1 MWAYPHASSRHHAAA
16 RRHRSPTASSLATHG
31 EHNGEMQMP
40 LAIPEDHRALADV
53 PSAMVTGRAGTA
65 GARRILLDREKSARW
80 WSTDGFWKEMVST
93 GWLGLH
99 IDERFDGQGYGLP
112 ELTIVLEQLGRAAVA
127 GPILPTVAVSAVI
140 AEAGTDGQRER
151 WLPRLVSGDVI
162 AGIGT
167 DGGAVV
173 RDSAVTSA
181 AVPALAEAGA
191 DLFLLPAGDDL
202 VLLAAG
208 EGVSIR
214 TIESVNR
221 LLAPVVGLGLNSAP
235 VLEILPGAAGT
246 ATRILRLLAAAEAVG
261 GLSACTEMATAYAA
275 GREQFGRPIGSFQAV
290 KHHCANMLVDAEL
303 ATAATWDAARAVGA
317 EAELA
322 ATMAAGHALSAYQR
336 VALQNVQVHGG
347 IGYTWEHDA
356 HLYIRRATVLQAFA
370 GDQDALRDNVIGL
383 QREGVRRRQSVD
395 LPEGAEQ
402 YRQAARDFRSELEAA
417 DADDHQRLW
426 ARSGYLQPHWP
437 APYGRAAASVEQLII
452 EDALDG
458 LDKPS
463 LGLGEWVVPTLL
475 QHGSPEQVERL
486 IWPSLEGDL
495 RWCQLFS
502 EPGAGSDAAA
512 VATKARR
519 VDGGWVVNGQ
529 KVWTSD
535 AVNCQR
541 GLATVRTDPNVRKHK
556 GITAMIID
564 LADPAVRIRPL
575 TEITGETLFNEVFF
589 DDVFV
594 PDRDVVGG
602 VNDGWSV
609 AMAAFGNERVS
620 IGGGS
625 VTMTA
630 GALIDLLARH
640 RPGDTRI
647 AREVGALLI
656 ESYTLATLNLPQH
669 ARAVFDAG
677 PGVEGNLAKL
687 FGAEHAQRVA
697 ELALRIAD
705 RAILIGE
712 EPNVVHDYL
721 FSRCLTIA
729 GGTSEIVRNLIAE
742 RILGLPRD
750 PAPK

>member
-1 MWAYPHASSRHHAAA
+1 
-16 RRHRSPTASSLATHG
+16 
-31 EHNGEMQMP
+31 
-40 LAIPEDHRALADV
+40 
-53 PSAMVTGRAGTA
+53 
-65 GARRILLDREKSARW
+65 
-80 WSTDGFWKEMVST
+80 
-93 GWLGLH
+93 
-99 IDERFDGQGYGLP
+99 
-112 ELTIVLEQLGRAAVA
+112 
-127 GPILPTVAVSAVI
+127 VI

-167 DGGAVV
+167 NGDAAV
-173 RDSAVTSA
+173 RDSTVSA
-181 AVPALAEAGA
+181 TAVPALAESGA

-202 VLLAAG
+202 VLVEAG
-208 EGVSIR
+208 DGVSTR
-214 TIESVNR
+214 TVDSVDQ
-221 LLAPVVGLGLNSAP
+221 LLAPVVVVSLASARVAEVFP
-235 VLEILPGAAGT
+235 DAVGI

-261 GLSACTEMATAYAA
+261 GLGACTEMATAYAA

-290 KHHCANMLVDAEL
+290 KHHCANMLVDTEL

-317 EAELA
+317 EAGLA
-322 ATMAAGHALSAYQR
+322 ATMAAGHALTAYQR

-370 GDQDALRDNVIGL
+370 GGQDTLRDNVIAL
-383 QREGVRRRQSVD
+383 QRDGVRRRQSVD

-402 YRQAARDFRSELEAA
+402 YRQAALDFRSELEAA

-437 APYGRAAASVEQLII
+437 APYGRAANSVEQLII

-475 QHGSPEQVERL
+475 QHGSAEQVGRL
-486 IWPSLEGDL
+486 IWPSLEGEL

-519 VDGGWVVNGQ
+519 VDDGWVVSGQ

-535 AVNCQR
+535 AAICQR

-594 PDRDVVGG
+594 PDRDVVGA

-630 GALIDLLARH
+630 DALIDLLARY
-640 RPGDTRI
+640 RPGDSGV
-647 AREVGALLI
+647 AREVGGLLI
-656 ESYTLATLNLPQH
+656 ESYTLAALNLRQA

-677 PGVEGNLAKL
+677 PGIEGNIAKL

-697 ELALRIAD
+697 ELGIRIAD
-705 RAILIGE
+705 RAILVGE
-712 EPNVVHDYL
+712 EPDVVHDYL

>member
-1 MWAYPHASSRHHAAA
+1 
-16 RRHRSPTASSLATHG
+16 
-31 EHNGEMQMP
+31 MP
-40 LAIPEDHRALADV
+40 LAITEDHRALAEV
-53 PSAMVTGRAGTA
+53 AAAMVAGRAGPA
-65 GARRILLDREKSARW
+65 GARRILLDREKSDRW
-80 WSTDGFWKEMVST
+80 WSTDGLWKEMVST

-127 GPILPTVAVSAVI
+127 GPFLPTVAVSAVI

-173 RDSAVTSA
+173 RDSAVTAA
-181 AVPALAEAGA
+181 AVPALAESGA

-214 TIESVNR
+214 TIESVDR
-221 LLAPVVGLGLNSAP
+221 LLAPVVVLGLKSAP

-290 KHHCANMLVDAEL
+290 KHHCANMLVDTEL
-303 ATAATWDAARAVGA
+303 AVAATWDAARADGA
-317 EAELA
+317 EAGLA
-322 ATMAAGHALSAYQR
+322 ATMAAGHALTAYQR

-347 IGYTWEHDA
+347 IGYTWEHNA
-356 HLYIRRATVLQAFA
+356 HLYIRRATVLQTFA
-370 GDQDALRDNVIGL
+370 GDQDALRDKVIAL
-383 QREGVRRRQSVD
+383 QRDGVRRRQSVD

-402 YRQAARDFRSELEAA
+402 YRQAALDFRAELEAA

-437 APYGRAAASVEQLII
+437 TPYGRAADSVEQLII
-452 EDALDG
+452 EDTLDG

-630 GALIDLLARH
+630 GALLDLLARH
-640 RPGDTRI
+640 RPGDTGI

-656 ESYTLATLNLPQH
+656 ESYTLATLNLRQA

-677 PGVEGNLAKL
+677 PGVEGNIAKL

-705 RAILIGE
+705 RAILVGE

-729 GGTSEIVRNLIAE
+729 GGTSEIVRNLVAE

>member
-1 MWAYPHASSRHHAAA
+1 
-16 RRHRSPTASSLATHG
+16 
-31 EHNGEMQMP
+31 MP
-40 LAIPEDHRALADV
+40 LAITEDHRALAEV
-53 PSAMVTGRAGTA
+53 AAAMVAGRAGTA
-65 GARRILLDREKSARW
+65 GARRVLLDRDKTDRW
-80 WSTDGFWKEMVST
+80 WSTDGLWKEMVST

-99 IDERFDGQGYGLP
+99 LDERFDGQGYGLP
-112 ELTIVLEQLGRAAVA
+112 ELTIVLEQLGRAAVG
-127 GPILPTVAVSAVI
+127 GPFLPTVAVSAVI
-140 AEAGTDGQRER
+140 AEVGTDEQRER
-151 WLPRLVSGDVI
+151 WLPRLVSGDVV

-167 DGGAVV
+167 NSDVAV
-173 RDSAVTSA
+173 RDSTVSAA
-181 AVPALAEAGA
+181 AVPALAEAAA
-191 DLFLLPAGDDL
+191 DLFLLPSGDDL
-202 VLLAAG
+202 VLVQAG
-208 EGVSIR
+208 DGVSIR
-214 TIESVNR
+214 TIDSVDQ
-221 LLAPVVGLGLNSAP
+221 LLTPVIVASLDSVHVAE
-235 VLEILPGAAGT
+235 VFPGAAGV
-246 ATRILRLLAAAEAVG
+246 AVRILRLLAAAEAVG
-261 GLSACTEMATAYAA
+261 GLGACTEMATAYAA
-275 GREQFGRPIGSFQAV
+275 GREQFGRPIGSFQAI
-290 KHHCANMLVDAEL
+290 KHHCANMLVDTEL

-322 ATMAAGHALSAYQR
+322 ATMAAGHALTAYQR
-336 VALQNVQVHGG
+336 VSLQNVQVHGG

-370 GDQDALRDNVIGL
+370 GDQDALRDKVIAL
-383 QREGVRRRQSVD
+383 QLDGVRRRQSVD

-402 YRQAARDFRSELEAA
+402 YRQAALDFRSELEAS
-417 DADDHQRLW
+417 DPVEHQRIW

-437 APYGRAAASVEQLII
+437 APYGRAADSVEQLII

-475 QHGSPEQVERL
+475 QHGSKEQVDRL
-486 IWPSLEGDL
+486 IWPSLEGEL

-512 VATKARR
+512 VATKATR
-519 VDGGWVVNGQ
+519 VADGWVVSGQ

-541 GLATVRTDPNVRKHK
+541 GLATVRTDPKVRKHK

-564 LADPAVRIRPL
+564 LSDPAVRIRPL

-594 PDRDVVGG
+594 PDRDVVGA

-630 GALIDLLARH
+630 EALIDLLERH
-640 RPGDTRI
+640 RPGDSGV

-656 ESYTLATLNLPQH
+656 ESYTLATLNLRQA
-669 ARAVFDAG
+669 ARAIFDAG
-677 PGVEGNLAKL
+677 PGIEGNIAKL

-705 RAILIGE
+705 RAILVGE
-712 EPNVVHDYL
+712 EPEVVHDYL

>member
-1 MWAYPHASSRHHAAA
+1 
-16 RRHRSPTASSLATHG
+16 
-31 EHNGEMQMP
+31 MP
-40 LAIPEDHRALADV
+40 LAITEDHRALAEV
-53 PSAMVTGRAGTA
+53 AAAMVAGRAGSA
-65 GARRILLDREKSARW
+65 GARRILLDREKSDRW
-80 WSTDGFWKEMVST
+80 WSTDGLWKEMVST

-127 GPILPTVAVSAVI
+127 GPFLPTVVVSAVI

-173 RDSAVTSA
+173 GDSAVTA
-181 AVPALAEAGA
+181 GALPALAESGA

-214 TIESVNR
+214 TIESVDR
-221 LLAPVVGLGLNSAP
+221 LLAPVVVLGLNSAP
-235 VLEILPGAAGT
+235 LLEILPGAAGT

-290 KHHCANMLVDAEL
+290 KHHCANMLVDTEL
-303 ATAATWDAARAVGA
+303 AVAATWDAARADGA
-317 EAELA
+317 EAEIA
-322 ATMAAGHALSAYQR
+322 ATMAAGHALIAYQR

-356 HLYIRRATVLQAFA
+356 HLYIRRATVLQTFA
-370 GDQDALRDNVIGL
+370 GDQDALRDRVIAL
-383 QREGVRRRQSVD
+383 QRDGVRRRQSVD

-402 YRQAARDFRSELEAA
+402 YRQAALDFRSELEAA
-417 DADDHQRLW
+417 DALDHQKLW

-437 APYGRAAASVEQLII
+437 TPYGRAADSVEQLII

-541 GLATVRTDPNVRKHK
+541 GLATVRTDPKVGKHK

-640 RPGDTRI
+640 RPGDTGI

-656 ESYTLATLNLPQH
+656 ESYTLATLNLRQA

-677 PGVEGNLAKL
+677 PGIEGNIAKL

-705 RAILIGE
+705 RAILVGE
-712 EPNVVHDYL
+712 EPGVVHDYL

-729 GGTSEIVRNLIAE
+729 GGTSEIVRNLVAE

>member
-1 MWAYPHASSRHHAAA
+1 
-16 RRHRSPTASSLATHG
+16 
-31 EHNGEMQMP
+31 MP
-40 LAIPEDHRALADV
+40 LAITEDHRALAEV
-53 PSAMVTGRAGTA
+53 AAAMVAGRAGTA
-65 GARRILLDREKSARW
+65 GARRILLDRDKSDRW
-80 WSTDGFWKEMVST
+80 WSTDGLWKEMVST

-99 IDERFDGQGYGLP
+99 VDERFDGQGYGLP
-112 ELTIVLEQLGRAAVA
+112 ELTIVLEQLGRAAVG
-127 GPILPTVAVSAVI
+127 GPFLPTVAVSTVI
-140 AEAGTDGQRER
+140 AEAGTDRQREW

-167 DGGAVV
+167 NGDAVV
-173 RDSAVTSA
+173 RDSTVSAA
-181 AVPALAEAGA
+181 AVPALAESGA

-202 VLLAAG
+202 VLVQAG
-208 EGVSIR
+208 DGVSTR
-214 TIESVNR
+214 TVDSVDR
-221 LLAPVVGLGLNSAP
+221 LLAPVVVVSLASVRVAE
-235 VLEILPGAAGT
+235 VLPGAAGI
-246 ATRILRLLAAAEAVG
+246 AVPILRLLAAAEAVG
-261 GLSACTEMATAYAA
+261 GLGACTEMATAYAA

-290 KHHCANMLVDAEL
+290 KHQCANMLVDTEL

-322 ATMAAGHALSAYQR
+322 ATMAAGHALTAYQR

-370 GDQDALRDNVIGL
+370 GDQDALRDKVIAL
-383 QREGVRRRQSVD
+383 QGDGARRRNSVD
-395 LPEGAEQ
+395 LPESAEQ
-402 YRQAARDFRSELEAA
+402 YRKSALDFRSELEAA
-417 DADDHQRLW
+417 DVDDRQRLW

-437 APYGRAAASVEQLII
+437 APYGRAADSVGQLII
-452 EDALDG
+452 EDALRG

-475 QHGSPEQVERL
+475 QHGSTEQIDRL
-486 IWPSLEGDL
+486 IWPSLEGQL

-519 VDGGWVVNGQ
+519 VDDGWVVTGQ

-564 LADPAVRIRPL
+564 LADPAVQISPL

-630 GALIDLLARH
+630 DALIDLLARH
-640 RPGDTRI
+640 RPDDTGA
-647 AREVGALLI
+647 ARDVGALLI
-656 ESYTLATLNLPQH
+656 EAYTLATLNLRQA
-669 ARAVFDAG
+669 ARAVFDTG
-677 PGVEGNLAKL
+677 PGIEGNIAKL

-697 ELALRIAD
+697 ELGLRLAS
-705 RAILIGE
+705 RAILVGE
-712 EPNVVHDYL
+712 EPEVVHDYL

>member
-1 MWAYPHASSRHHAAA
+1 
-16 RRHRSPTASSLATHG
+16 
-31 EHNGEMQMP
+31 MP
-40 LAIPEDHRALADV
+40 LAITEDHRALADV
-53 PSAMVTGRAGTA
+53 ARAMVTGRAGTA
-65 GARRILLDREKSARW
+65 GARRILLDREKSGRW
-80 WSTDGFWKEMVST
+80 WSTDGLWKEMVST

-99 IDERFDGQGYGLP
+99 IDERFAGQGYGLP

-127 GPILPTVAVSAVI
+127 GPFLPTVTVSAVI
-140 AEAGTDGQRER
+140 AEVGTDEQRER
-151 WLPRLVSGDVI
+151 WLPRLVSGDVV

-167 DGGAVV
+167 NGDVV
-173 RDSAVTSA
+173 LHDSKASA
-181 AVPALAEAGA
+181 TGTPALAEAEA

-202 VLLAAG
+202 VLVQAG
-208 EGVSIR
+208 DGVTTR
-214 TIESVNR
+214 CNDSVDR
-221 LLAPVVGLGLNSAP
+221 LLAPVVVVSLSSVQVAE
-235 VLEILPGAAGT
+235 VFPGAAG
-246 ATRILRLLAAAEAVG
+246 AAVRILRLLAAAEAVG
-261 GLSACTEMATAYAA
+261 GLGACTEMATAYAA
-275 GREQFGRPIGSFQAV
+275 SREQFGRPIGSFQAI
-290 KHHCANMLVDAEL
+290 KHHCANMLVDTEL
-303 ATAATWDAARAVGA
+303 AVAATWDAARAVGA
-317 EAELA
+317 EDELA
-322 ATMAAGHALSAYQR
+322 AAMAAGHALSAYQR

-356 HLYIRRATVLQAFA
+356 HLYIRRATVLHAFA
-370 GDQDALRDNVIGL
+370 GDQDVLRDTVIAM
-383 QREGVRRRQSVD
+383 QRKGIRRRRSVD

-402 YRQAARDFRSELEAA
+402 YRQAALDFRSELEAA
-417 DADDHQRLW
+417 DPDDRQRLW

-437 APYGRAAASVEQLII
+437 APYGRDANSVEQLII
-452 EDALDG
+452 EDTLQG

-475 QHGSPEQVERL
+475 QHGSPEQIDRL
-486 IWPSLEGDL
+486 IWPSLEGEL

-519 VDGGWVVNGQ
+519 VDDGWVLTGQ

-541 GLATVRTDPNVRKHK
+541 GLATVRTDPNARKHK

-594 PDRDVVGG
+594 SDDNVVGG
-602 VNDGWSV
+602 VNEGWSV

-630 GALIDLLARH
+630 DALIDLLARH
-640 RPGDTRI
+640 RPDDTGA
-647 AREVGALLI
+647 ARDVGALLI
-656 ESYTLATLNLPQH
+656 ESYTLATLNLRQA
-669 ARAVFDAG
+669 ARAVFAGG
-677 PGVEGNLAKL
+677 PGIEGNIAKL

-697 ELALRIAD
+697 ELGLRLAS
-705 RAILIGE
+705 RAILAGGE
-712 EPNVVHDYL
+712 PDVVHDYL

>member
-1 MWAYPHASSRHHAAA
+1 
-16 RRHRSPTASSLATHG
+16 
-31 EHNGEMQMP
+31 MP
-40 LAIPEDHRALADV
+40 LAITEDHRALADV
-53 PSAMVTGRAGTA
+53 AAAMVAGRAGTA
-65 GARRILLDREKSARW
+65 GARRILLDRDKGGRW
-80 WSTDGFWKEMVST
+80 WSTDGLWKEMVST

-99 IDERFDGQGYGLP
+99 IDEQFDGQGYGLP
-112 ELTIVLEQLGRAAVA
+112 ELTVVLEQLGRAAVG
-127 GPILPTVAVSAVI
+127 GPFLPTVVVSAVI
-140 AEAGTDGQRER
+140 AEAGTDKQRER
-151 WLPRLVSGDVI
+151 WLPRLVSGDVV
-162 AGIGT
+162 AGIGANG
-167 DGGAVV
+167 DAIV
-173 RDSAVTSA
+173 RDSMVSAA

-191 DLFLLPAGDDL
+191 DLFLLPASGDL
-202 VLLAAG
+202 VLVQAG
-208 EGVSIR
+208 DGVSTR
-214 TIESVNR
+214 TVDSVDR
-221 LLAPVVGLGLNSAP
+221 LLAPVVVVGLASARVAEVFP
-235 VLEILPGAAGT
+235 NAVGV

-261 GLSACTEMATAYAA
+261 GLGACTEMATVYAA

-290 KHHCANMLVDAEL
+290 KHHCANMLVDTEL

-322 ATMAAGHALSAYQR
+322 ATMAAGHALTAYQR

-356 HLYIRRATVLQAFA
+356 HLYIRRATVLQTFA
-370 GDQDALRDNVIGL
+370 GDRDALRDKVIEL
-383 QREGVRRRQSVD
+383 QRNGVRRRNSVD

-402 YRQAARDFRSELEAA
+402 YRQAALDFRSELEAA
-417 DADDHQRLW
+417 DADQRQRVW

-437 APYGRAAASVEQLII
+437 TPYGRAADSVQQLVI
-452 EDALDG
+452 EDVLHG

-475 QHGSPEQVERL
+475 QHGSPEQVDRL
-486 IWPSLEGDL
+486 IWPSLEGEL

-512 VATKARR
+512 VATKATR
-519 VDGGWVVNGQ
+519 VDGGWALSGQ

-541 GLATVRTDPNVRKHK
+541 GLATVRTDPNAVKHK

-575 TEITGETLFNEVFF
+575 TELTGETLFNEVFF

-630 GALIDLLARH
+630 DAVIDLLARH
-640 RPGDTRI
+640 RPDDTGA
-647 AREVGALLI
+647 ARDVGALLI
-656 ESYTLATLNLPQH
+656 EAYTLAALNLRQA
-669 ARAVFDAG
+669 ARAVFDTG
-677 PGVEGNLAKL
+677 PGIEGNIAKL

-697 ELALRIAD
+697 ELGLRLAG
-705 RAILIGE
+705 RAILVGE
-712 EPNVVHDYL
+712 EPDVVHDYL

-750 PAPK
+750 PVAK

>member
-1 MWAYPHASSRHHAAA
+1 
-16 RRHRSPTASSLATHG
+16 
-31 EHNGEMQMP
+31 MP
-40 LAIPEDHRALADV
+40 LAITEDHRALAEV
-53 PSAMVTGRAGTA
+53 AAAMVAGRADTV
-65 GARRILLDREKSARW
+65 GARRILLDRDKSGRW
-80 WSTDGFWKEMVST
+80 WSNDGLWKEMVST

-99 IDERFDGQGYGLP
+99 VDERFDGQGYGLP
-112 ELTIVLEQLGRAAVA
+112 ELTIVLEQLGRAAVG
-127 GPILPTVAVSAVI
+127 GPFLPTVAVSAVI
-140 AEAGTDGQRER
+140 AEAGTDRQRER
-151 WLPRLVSGDVI
+151 WLPRLASGDVV
-162 AGIGT
+162 AGIGANG
-167 DGGAVV
+167 DAVV
-173 RDSAVTSA
+173 RDSTVSAA
-181 AVPALAEAGA
+181 AVPALAEAAA
-191 DLFLLPAGDDL
+191 DLFLLPAGGDL
-202 VLLAAG
+202 VLVQAG
-208 EGVSIR
+208 DGVSTR
-214 TIESVNR
+214 TVDSVDR
-221 LLAPVVGLGLNSAP
+221 LLAPVVVVSLASVRVAE
-235 VLEILPGAAGT
+235 VLPGAAGI

-261 GLSACTEMATAYAA
+261 GLGACTEMATAY
-275 GREQFGRPIGSFQAV
+275 
-290 KHHCANMLVDAEL
+290 
-303 ATAATWDAARAVGA
+303 AARAVGA

-322 ATMAAGHALSAYQR
+322 ATMAAGHALTAYQR

-370 GDQDALRDNVIGL
+370 GGQDTLRDNAIAL
-383 QREGVRRRQSVD
+383 QRDGVRRRQSVD

-402 YRQAARDFRSELEAA
+402 YRQAALDFRSELEAS

-437 APYGRAAASVEQLII
+437 APYGRAANSIEQLII
-452 EDALDG
+452 EDALGG

-475 QHGSPEQVERL
+475 QHGSAEQIDRL
-486 IWPSLEGDL
+486 IWPSLEGEL

-519 VDGGWVVNGQ
+519 VDDGWVVTGQ

-535 AVNCQR
+535 AMICQR

-564 LADPAVRIRPL
+564 LAAPGVQIRPL

-630 GALIDLLARH
+630 DALIDLLARH
-640 RPGDTRI
+640 RPDDTGA
-647 AREVGALLI
+647 ARDVGALLI
-656 ESYTLATLNLPQH
+656 EAYTLATLNLRQA
-669 ARAVFDAG
+669 ARAVFDTG
-677 PGVEGNLAKL
+677 PGIEGNIAKL

-697 ELALRIAD
+697 ELALRLAG
-705 RAILIGE
+705 RAILVGE
-712 EPNVVHDYL
+712 EPEVVHDYL

>member
-1 MWAYPHASSRHHAAA
+1 
-16 RRHRSPTASSLATHG
+16 
-31 EHNGEMQMP
+31 MP
-40 LAIPEDHRALADV
+40 LAITEDHRALAEV
-53 PSAMVTGRAGTA
+53 AAAMVAGRAGTA
-65 GARRILLDREKSARW
+65 GARRILLDRDKSDRW
-80 WSTDGFWKEMVST
+80 WSTDGLWKEMVST

-99 IDERFDGQGYGLP
+99 LDERFGGQGYGLP
-112 ELTIVLEQLGRAAVA
+112 ELTIVLEQLGRAAVG
-127 GPILPTVAVSAVI
+127 GPFLPTVAVSAMI
-140 AEAGTDGQRER
+140 AEAGTDEQRQR
-151 WLPRLVSGDVI
+151 WLPRLVSGDLV
-162 AGIGT
+162 AGIATNG
-167 DGGAVV
+167 DAVV
-173 RDSAVTSA
+173 DDSTVSA
-181 AVPALAEAGA
+181 AKVPALAEAAA
-191 DLFLLPAGDDL
+191 DVF
-202 VLLAAG
+202 LLAAG
-208 EGVSIR
+208 NDVVLVQAGDGVSTR
-214 TIESVNR
+214 TIDSVDQ
-221 LLAPVVGLGLNSAP
+221 LLAPVIVVSLASAQ
-235 VLEILPGAAGT
+235 VAEVFPGGAGVAA
-246 ATRILRLLAAAEAVG
+246 RILRLLAAAEAVG

-275 GREQFGRPIGSFQAV
+275 SREQFGRPIGSFQAV
-290 KHHCANMLVDAEL
+290 KHHCANMLVDTEL
-303 ATAATWDAARAVGA
+303 AIAATWDAARACGA

-322 ATMAAGHALSAYQR
+322 ATMAAGHALTAYQR

-370 GDQDALRDNVIGL
+370 GDQDALRDKVTAL
-383 QREGVRRRQSVD
+383 QSNGVRRRHSVD

-402 YRQAARDFRSELEAA
+402 YRQAALDFRSKVEAA
-417 DADDHQRLW
+417 EADERQKLW

-437 APYGRAAASVEQLII
+437 TPYGRAADSIEQLII
-452 EDALDG
+452 EDALRG

-475 QHGSPEQVERL
+475 QHGSSEQIDRL
-486 IWPSLEGDL
+486 IWPSLEGEL

-519 VDGGWVVNGQ
+519 VEHGWVVTGQ

-564 LADPAVRIRPL
+564 LTDPAVQIRPL

-594 PDRDVVGG
+594 PDRDVVGA
-602 VNDGWSV
+602 VNNGWTV

-630 GALIDLLARH
+630 DALIDLLARH
-640 RPGDTRI
+640 RPDDTGL
-647 AREVGALLI
+647 ARDVGALLI
-656 ESYTLATLNLPQH
+656 EAYTLATLNLRQA
-669 ARAVFDAG
+669 ARAVFDGG
-677 PGVEGNLAKL
+677 PGIEGNIAKL

-697 ELALRIAD
+697 ELGLRIAD
-705 RAILIGE
+705 RAILVGE
-712 EPNVVHDYL
+712 EPEVVHDYL

-750 PAPK
+750 PAPQADRRTR

>member
-1 MWAYPHASSRHHAAA
+1 
-16 RRHRSPTASSLATHG
+16 
-31 EHNGEMQMP
+31 MP
-40 LAIPEDHRALADV
+40 LAITEDHRALAEV
-53 PSAMVTGRAGTA
+53 AAAMVAGRAGTV
-65 GARRILLDREKSARW
+65 GARRILLDREKSGAW
-80 WSTDGFWKEMVST
+80 WSTDGLWKEMVST

-99 IDERFDGQGYGLP
+99 IDERFGGQGYGLP
-112 ELTIVLEQLGRAAVA
+112 ELTIVLEQLGRAAVG
-127 GPILPTVAVSAVI
+127 GPFLPTVAVSAVI
-140 AEAGTDGQRER
+140 SEVGTDEQRER
-151 WLPRLVSGDVI
+151 WLPRLVSGDVV

-167 DGGAVV
+167 NSDVAV
-173 RDSAVTSA
+173 RDSTVSAA
-181 AVPALAEAGA
+181 AVPALAEAAA
-191 DLFLLPAGDDL
+191 DLFLLPSGDDL
-202 VLLAAG
+202 VLVQAG
-208 EGVSIR
+208 DGVSIR
-214 TIESVNR
+214 TIDSVDQ
-221 LLAPVVGLGLNSAP
+221 LLAPVIVASLDSVHVAE
-235 VLEILPGAAGT
+235 VFPGAAGV
-246 ATRILRLLAAAEAVG
+246 AVRILRLLAAAEAVG
-261 GLSACTEMATAYAA
+261 GLGACTEMATAYAA
-275 GREQFGRPIGSFQAV
+275 GREQFGRPIGSFQAI
-290 KHHCANMLVDAEL
+290 KHHCANMLVDTEL

-322 ATMAAGHALSAYQR
+322 ATMAAGHALTAYQR
-336 VALQNVQVHGG
+336 VSLQNVQVHGG

-370 GDQDALRDNVIGL
+370 GDQDALRDKVIAL
-383 QREGVRRRQSVD
+383 QLNGVRRRQSVD

-402 YRQAARDFRSELEAA
+402 YRQAALDFRSELEASNA
-417 DADDHQRLW
+417 VERQRLW

-437 APYGRAAASVEQLII
+437 APYGRAADSVEQLII

-475 QHGSPEQVERL
+475 QHGSKEQVDRL
-486 IWPSLEGDL
+486 IWPSLEGEL

-512 VATKARR
+512 VATKATR
-519 VDGGWVVNGQ
+519 VADGWVVSGQ

-541 GLATVRTDPNVRKHK
+541 GLATVRTDPKARKHK

-564 LADPAVRIRPL
+564 LSDPAVRIRPL

-594 PDRDVVGG
+594 PDRDVVGA

-630 GALIDLLARH
+630 EALIDLLERH
-640 RPGDTRI
+640 RPGDSGV

-656 ESYTLATLNLPQH
+656 ESYTLATLNLRQA

-677 PGVEGNLAKL
+677 AGIEGNIAKL

-705 RAILIGE
+705 RAILVGE
-712 EPNVVHDYL
+712 EPEVVHDYL

>member
-1 MWAYPHASSRHHAAA
+1 
-16 RRHRSPTASSLATHG
+16 
-31 EHNGEMQMP
+31 MP
-40 LAIPEDHRALADV
+40 LAITEDHRALAGV
-53 PSAMVTGRAGTA
+53 ASAMVAGRAGAA
-65 GARRILLDREKSARW
+65 GARRILLDRGKGDRW
-80 WSTDGFWKEMVST
+80 WSTDGLWKEMVST

-99 IDERFDGQGYGLP
+99 VDERFDGQGYGLP
-112 ELTIVLEQLGRAAVA
+112 ELTIVLEQLGRAAVG
-127 GPILPTVAVSAVI
+127 GPFLPTVAVSAVI
-140 AEAGTDGQRER
+140 AEVGTDQQCER
-151 WLPRLVSGDVI
+151 WLPRLVSGDVV

-167 DGGAVV
+167 NGDVAV
-173 RDSAVTSA
+173 RDSTASAA
-181 AVPALAEAGA
+181 AVPVLAEAAA

-202 VLLAAG
+202 VLMQAG
-208 EGVSIR
+208 DGVSIR
-214 TIESVNR
+214 TIDSVDQ
-221 LLAPVVGLGLNSAP
+221 LLAPVIVVGLDSVHVAELF
-235 VLEILPGAAGT
+235 PGAAGV
-246 ATRILRLLAAAEAVG
+246 AARILRLLAAAEAVG
-261 GLSACTEMATAYAA
+261 GLGACTEMATAYAA

-290 KHHCANMLVDAEL
+290 KHHCANMLVDTEL

-322 ATMAAGHALSAYQR
+322 ATMAAGHALPAYQR

-370 GDQDALRDNVIGL
+370 GGQDMLRDKVIAL
-383 QREGVRRRQSVD
+383 QRDGVRRRQSVD

-402 YRQAARDFRSELEAA
+402 YRQAALDFRSELEASG
-417 DADDHQRLW
+417 ADDRQRLW

-437 APYGRAAASVEQLII
+437 APYGRAADSVEQLII
-452 EDALDG
+452 EDALGG

-475 QHGSPEQVERL
+475 QHGSTEQVERL
-486 IWPSLEGDL
+486 IWPSLEGEL

-512 VATKARR
+512 VTTKATR
-519 VDGGWVVNGQ
+519 VDDGWVVSGQ

-564 LADPAVRIRPL
+564 LADPAVQIRPL

-630 GALIDLLARH
+630 DALIDLLARD
-640 RPGDTRI
+640 RADDTGA
-647 AREVGALLI
+647 ARDVGALLI
-656 ESYTLATLNLPQH
+656 EAYTLATLNLRQA

-677 PGVEGNLAKL
+677 PGIEGNIAKL
-687 FGAEHAQRVA
+687 YGAEHAQRVA
-697 ELALRIAD
+697 ELALRIAN

-712 EPNVVHDYL
+712 ELNVVHDYL

>member
-1 MWAYPHASSRHHAAA
+1 
-16 RRHRSPTASSLATHG
+16 
-31 EHNGEMQMP
+31 MP
-40 LAIPEDHRALADV
+40 LAITKDHRALADV
-53 PSAMVTGRAGTA
+53 AAAMVAGRAGTA
-65 GARRILLDREKSARW
+65 GARRILLDREKSGRW
-80 WSTDGFWKEMVST
+80 WSTDGLWKEMVST

-112 ELTIVLEQLGRAAVA
+112 ELTIVLEQLGRAAVG
-127 GPILPTVAVSAVI
+127 GPFLPTVAMSAVI
-140 AEAGTDGQRER
+140 AEAGTDAQREL
-151 WLPRLVSGDVI
+151 WLPRLVSGDVV

-167 DGGAVV
+167 NGDAAVS
-173 RDSAVTSA
+173 DSTVSAA
-181 AVPALAEAGA
+181 AVPALAEAAA

-202 VLLAAG
+202 VLVQAG
-208 EGVSIR
+208 DGVGTR
-214 TIESVNR
+214 AVDSVDQ
-221 LLAPVVGLGLNSAP
+221 LLAPVVVVSLDSVEVAE
-235 VLEILPGAAGT
+235 VFPGAAEI

-261 GLSACTEMATAYAA
+261 GLGACTEMATAYAV

-290 KHHCANMLVDAEL
+290 KHHCANMLLDTEL
-303 ATAATWDAARAVGA
+303 AVAAAWDAARADGA

-322 ATMAAGHALSAYQR
+322 ATMAAGHALTAYQR
-336 VALQNVQVHGG
+336 VALQNLQVHGG

-370 GDQDALRDNVIGL
+370 GDQDALRDNVIAL
-383 QREGVRRRQSVD
+383 QRDGVRRRQSVD

-402 YRQAARDFRSELEAA
+402 YRQAALDFRSELEAT
-417 DADDHQRLW
+417 DDDNRQRLW

-437 APYGRAAASVEQLII
+437 APYGRAADSVEQLII
-452 EDALDG
+452 EDALQG

-475 QHGSPEQVERL
+475 QHGNTEQVDRL
-486 IWPSLEGDL
+486 IWPSLEGEL

-519 VDGGWVVNGQ
+519 VDDGWVVSGQ

-535 AVNCQR
+535 AAICQR
-541 GLATVRTDPNVRKHK
+541 GLATVRTDPNARKHK

-594 PDRDVVGG
+594 PDRDVVGA
-602 VNDGWSV
+602 VNNGWSV

-630 GALIDLLARH
+630 DALIDLLARH
-640 RPGDTRI
+640 RPGDSGV

-656 ESYTLATLNLPQH
+656 ESYTLATLNLRQA

-677 PGVEGNLAKL
+677 PGIEGNIAKL

-697 ELALRIAD
+697 ELALRIAGP
-705 RAILIGE
+705 AVLVGE
-712 EPNVVHDYL
+712 EPDVVHDYL

>member
-1 MWAYPHASSRHHAAA
+1 
-16 RRHRSPTASSLATHG
+16 
-31 EHNGEMQMP
+31 MP
-40 LAIPEDHRALADV
+40 LAITEDHRALAEV
-53 PSAMVTGRAGTA
+53 AAAMVAGRAGTA
-65 GARRILLDREKSARW
+65 GARRILLDRDKSDRW
-80 WSTDGFWKEMVST
+80 WSTDGLWKEMVST

-99 IDERFDGQGYGLP
+99 INDRFDGQGYGLP

-127 GPILPTVAVSAVI
+127 GPFLPTVVVSAVI
-140 AEAGTDGQRER
+140 AEAGTDEQREQ
-151 WLPRLVSGDVI
+151 WLPRLVSGDVV

-167 DGGAVV
+167 DGGAVI
-173 RDSAVTSA
+173 RDSAVTAA
-181 AVPALAEAGA
+181 AVPALAESGA
-191 DLFLLPAGDDL
+191 DLFLLPTGDDL

-214 TIESVNR
+214 TIESVDR
-221 LLAPVVGLGLNSAP
+221 LLAPVVVLGLNSAP
-235 VLEILPGAAGT
+235 VLEVLPGAART
-246 ATRILRLLAAAEAVG
+246 AKRILRLLAAAEAAG

-290 KHHCANMLVDAEL
+290 KHHCANMLVDTEL
-303 ATAATWDAARAVGA
+303 AVAATWDAARAVGA

-322 ATMAAGHALSAYQR
+322 ATMAAGHALTAYQR

-356 HLYIRRATVLQAFA
+356 HLYIRRATVLQIFA
-370 GDQDALRDNVIGL
+370 GDQDALRDKVVAL
-383 QREGVRRRQSVD
+383 QRDGVRRRQSVD

-402 YRQAARDFRSELEAA
+402 YRQAALDFRSELEAA

-437 APYGRAAASVEQLII
+437 TPYGRAADSVEQLII
-452 EDALDG
+452 EDALNG

-556 GITAMIID
+556 GITTMIID

-630 GALIDLLARH
+630 GALIDLLSRH
-640 RPGDTRI
+640 RPGDTGI

-656 ESYTLATLNLPQH
+656 ESYTLSTLNLRQA

-677 PGVEGNLAKL
+677 PGIEGNIAKL

-705 RAILIGE
+705 RAILVGE
-712 EPNVVHDYL
+712 EPGVVHDYL

-729 GGTSEIVRNLIAE
+729 GGTSEIVRNLVAE

>member
-1 MWAYPHASSRHHAAA
+1 M
-16 RRHRSPTASSLATHG
+16 SLAIA
-31 EHNGEMQMP
+31 EE
-40 LAIPEDHRALADV
+40 HRALADV
-53 PSAMVTGRAGTA
+53 ASAMVTGRGGVAAG
-65 GARRILLDREKSARW
+65 RRTLLGSETVGRW
-80 WSTDGFWKEMVST
+80 WTEDGLWKEIVST

-99 IDERFDGQGYGLP
+99 VEEQFGGQGYGLP
-112 ELTIVLEQLGRAAVA
+112 ELTIVLEQIGRAAIG
-127 GPILPTVAVSAVI
+127 GPFLPTVAVSAVI
-140 AEAGTDGQRER
+140 AEVGSDEQRKR
-151 WLPRLVSGDVI
+151 WLPQLVTGDVV

-167 DGGAVV
+167 KSDAVV
-173 RDSAVTSA
+173 ADSMISATAVA
-181 AVPALAEAGA
+181 ALAESAV
-191 DLFLLPAGDDL
+191 DLFLLPVGDDL
-202 VLLAAG
+202 VLVRAG
-208 EGVSIR
+208 DGVSARNID
-214 TIESVNR
+214 SVDQ
-221 LLAPVVGLGLNSAP
+221 LLRPVTVVGLASAP
-235 VLEILPGAAGT
+235 VADVFRGSAAV
-246 ATRILRLLAAAEAVG
+246 AARHLRLLAAAEAVG

-275 GREQFGRPIGSFQAV
+275 AREQFGRPIGSFQAV
-290 KHHCANMLVDAEL
+290 KHHCANMLVDTEL
-303 ATAATWDAARAVGA
+303 AVAATWDAARAEGT

-322 ATMAAGHALSAYQR
+322 VAMAAGHALTAYQR

-370 GDQDALRDNVIGL
+370 GDQDAVRDRVVEL
-383 QREGVRRRQSVD
+383 QSDGVRRGHSVD
-395 LPEGAEQ
+395 LPPEAEQ
-402 YRQAARDFRSELEAA
+402 YRQAAQEFRTEVEAS
-417 DADDHQRLW
+417 DVEGRQKLW

-437 APYGRAAASVEQLII
+437 TPYGRDADSTEQLII
-452 EDALDG
+452 EEVLDG

-475 QHGSPEQVERL
+475 QHGSAEQIERL
-486 IWPSLEGDL
+486 MWPSLEGEL

-519 VDGGWVVNGQ
+519 VDGGWMVSGQ

-541 GLATVRTDPNVRKHK
+541 GLATVRTDPNMAKHK
-556 GITAMIID
+556 GITAMVID
-564 LADPAVRIRPL
+564 LADPAVQIRPL

-589 DDVFV
+589 DDLFV
-594 PDRDVVGG
+594 PDRDVVGA
-602 VNDGWSV
+602 VNAGWGV

-630 GALIDLLARH
+630 DALVDLLARH
-640 RPGDTRI
+640 RPGDTGL
-647 AREVGALLI
+647 ARDVGALLI
-656 ESYTLATLNLPQH
+656 EAYTLAALNLRQA
-669 ARAVFDAG
+669 ARAVFDSG
-677 PGVEGNLAKL
+677 PGIEGNIAKL

-697 ELALRIAD
+697 ELALRIAGP
-705 RAILIGE
+705 AILLGA
-712 EPNVVHDYL
+712 EPTIVHDYL

>member
-1 MWAYPHASSRHHAAA
+1 
-16 RRHRSPTASSLATHG
+16 
-31 EHNGEMQMP
+31 MP
-40 LAIPEDHRALADV
+40 LAITEDHRALADV
-53 PSAMVTGRAGTA
+53 AKSMIAGRGGVAN
-65 GARRILLDREKSARW
+65 ARRILLEADQSGRW
-80 WSTDGFWKEMVST
+80 WENDGLWKEIVAT

-99 IDERFDGQGYGLP
+99 LDERFGGQGYGLP
-112 ELTIVLEQLGRAAVA
+112 ELTIVLEQLGRAAMS
-127 GPILPTVAVSAVI
+127 GPFLPTVAVSAVI
-140 AEAGTDGQRER
+140 AEVGSDEQRGR
-151 WLPRLVSGDVI
+151 WLPRLVSGDVV
-162 AGIGT
+162 AGICT
-167 DGGAVV
+167 NSDAVV
-173 RDSAVTSA
+173 QDSVISVAGVA
-181 AVPALAEAGA
+181 ALADAAA
-191 DLFLLPAGDDL
+191 DLFLLPVGNDL
-202 VLLAAG
+202 VLVRTGA
-208 EGVSIR
+208 GVSTR
-214 TIESVNR
+214 TVDSADQ
-221 LLAPVVGLGLNSAP
+221 LLRPVAVLSLTSAPVVE
-235 VLEILPGAAGT
+235 VFPGAARI
-246 ATRILRLLAAAEAVG
+246 AARILRLLAAAEAVG
-261 GLSACTEMATAYAA
+261 GLGACTETAASYAA
-275 GREQFGRPIGSFQAV
+275 TREQFGRPIGSFQSI
-290 KHHCANMLVDAEL
+290 KHHCANMLVDTEL
-303 ATAATWDAARAVGA
+303 AIAATWDAARAVGA

-322 ATMAAGHALSAYQR
+322 MTMAAGHALTAYQR

-370 GDQDALRDNVIGL
+370 GDQDALRDKVIEL
-383 QREGVRRRQSVD
+383 QANGVRRGHSVD

-402 YRQAARDFRSELEAA
+402 YRQAALDFRSELEMAKG
-417 DADDHQRLW
+417 DDRQKLW

-437 APYGRAAASVEQLII
+437 APYGRGADSVEQLVI
-452 EDALDG
+452 EDALSG

-475 QHGSPEQVERL
+475 QHGSAEQVERL
-486 IWPSLEGDL
+486 LWPSLEGEV

-512 VATKARR
+512 VATKAKR
-519 VDGGWVVNGQ
+519 VDGGWVLTGQ

-535 AVNCQR
+535 AAICQR
-541 GLATVRTDPNVRKHK
+541 GLATVRTDPQVPKHK

-589 DDVFV
+589 NDVFV
-594 PDRDVVGG
+594 PDHDVVGA
-602 VNDGWSV
+602 VNAGWTV

-630 GALIDLLARH
+630 DALIDLLARH
-640 RPGDTRI
+640 RPGDTGL
-647 AREVGALLI
+647 ARDVGALLI
-656 ESYTLATLNLPQH
+656 EAYTLATLNLRQA
-669 ARAVFDAG
+669 ARAVFDSG
-677 PGVEGNLAKL
+677 PGIEGNIAKL

-697 ELALRIAD
+697 ELGLRLAGP
-705 RAILIGE
+705 AVLIGG
-712 EPNVVHDYL
+712 EPEVLHDYL

>member
-1 MWAYPHASSRHHAAA
+1 
-16 RRHRSPTASSLATHG
+16 
-31 EHNGEMQMP
+31 MP
-40 LAIPEDHRALADV
+40 LAITEDHRALAEV
-53 PSAMVTGRAGTA
+53 AAAMVAGRAGTA
-65 GARRILLDREKSARW
+65 GARRILLDREKSGQW
-80 WSTDGFWKEMVST
+80 WSTDGLWKEMVST

-99 IDERFDGQGYGLP
+99 VDERFDGQGYGLS
-112 ELTIVLEQLGRAAVA
+112 ELTIVLEQLGRAAVG
-127 GPILPTVAVSAVI
+127 GPFLPTVAVSAVI
-140 AEAGTDGQRER
+140 AEAGTDAQRER

-167 DGGAVV
+167 NGDAAV
-173 RDSAVTSA
+173 RDSRVSA
-181 AVPALAEAGA
+181 TAVPALAESGA

-202 VLLAAG
+202 VLVEAG
-208 EGVSIR
+208 DRVSTR
-214 TIESVNR
+214 TVDSVDQ
-221 LLAPVVGLGLNSAP
+221 LLAPVVVVSLSAAP
-235 VLEILPGAAGT
+235 VAEIFPGAAGI

-261 GLSACTEMATAYAA
+261 GLGACTEMATAYAA

-290 KHHCANMLVDAEL
+290 KHHCANMLVDTEL

-322 ATMAAGHALSAYQR
+322 ATMAAGHALTAYQR

-356 HLYIRRATVLQAFA
+356 HLYIRRATVLQSFV
-370 GDQDALRDNVIGL
+370 GDQDALRDKVIAL
-383 QREGVRRRQSVD
+383 QRDGVRRRQSVD

-402 YRQAARDFRSELEAA
+402 YRQAALDFRSELEAA
-417 DADDHQRLW
+417 DADDRQRLW

-437 APYGRAAASVEQLII
+437 APYGRAANSVEQLII

-475 QHGSPEQVERL
+475 QHGSTEQVDRL
-486 IWPSLEGDL
+486 IWPSLEGEL

-519 VDGGWVVNGQ
+519 VDDGWVVSGQ

-535 AVNCQR
+535 AVICQR

-602 VNDGWSV
+602 RQRRLERGDG
-609 AMAAFGNERVS
+609 GLRQR
-620 IGGGS
+620 
-625 VTMTA
+625 A
-630 GALIDLLARH
+630 GIHRRRLGHDDRRRIDR
-640 RPGDTRI
+640 
-647 AREVGALLI
+647 
-656 ESYTLATLNLPQH
+656 S
-669 ARAVFDAG
+669 AG
-677 PGVEGNLAKL
+677 PAP
-687 FGAEHAQRVA
+687 ARRQRRRA
-697 ELALRIAD
+697 RGRCIAD
-705 RAILIGE
+705 R
-712 EPNVVHDYL
+712 VVH
-721 FSRCLTIA
+721 FGHAEPAAGRPSRLRRRARNRRQHRQAVRGRARSA
-729 GGTSEIVRNLIAE
+729 GGRAGTAYCRPGHPGRRGTRRRARLSVQPVPDDRGRHVGNRQKPDRRAHS
-742 RILGLPRD
+742 G
-750 PAPK
+750 PAARSGA